1 MAPQPSPI
9 LFASTSVYFTN
20 TMPPVVALSGTL
32 RGISRCSTP
41 SLVANILNA

>member
-9 LFASTSVYFTN
+9 LFASTSVYFTK

-32 RGISRCSTP
+32 RGIPRCSTP
-41 SLVANILNA
+41 NSVANILNA